1 MTFSS
6 RRPAI
11 FLDRDGTLIEDRG
24 YIRLP
29 SEVVF
34 YKDTIT
40 SLQRLNGRYLLFI
53 VTNQSGIGLGILKHE
68 DVERINNHIVKIL
81 AQEGVTISAVYY
93 CPHMR
98 DQGCECIKPT
108 PYFILKAAQEFHLD
122 LSRSFAIGDHPHD
135 VEMAK
140 NVGAQGIYLVTGH
153 GQKHL
158 HELPS
163 GVSVAGNM
171 EEAIDMVL
179 NRDVPS
185 QKKTGIIGQAAEIIK
200 RGGIVAFPTETVYGL
215 GADAFNP
222 LAVARIFEVKG
233 RPYFDP
239 LIVHVAHHGDLER
252 LVIEIPSQAKTL
264 MERFWPGPLTV
275 VLLKK
280 EDVPDI
286 VTSGL
291 PTIAVRMPKHPMT
304 LSLIG
309 LAGSPIVGPSAN
321 PFGYVSPTTAD
332 HVRDQLGD
340 QVDFILDGGSCEV
353 GVESTI
359 VSFVEGEP
367 RLLRPGGV
375 PLEEVESVIG
385 TVAIG
390 SINKEKPTAPGMLP
404 KHYAPRTPILLDWS
418 EKDVANYGN
427 RKVGLLAF
435 YKISPS
441 LKFSQVEVLSE
452 RGDLR
457 EAAAN
462 LFSAIRRLDDSGLD
476 LILAESVPEVG
487 LGRAIM
493 DRLRR
498 ASSKGG

>member
-1 MTFSS
+1 MKQ
-6 RRPAI
+6 
-11 FLDRDGTLIEDRG
+11 DELI
-24 YIRLP
+24 
-29 SEVVF
+29 
-34 YKDTIT
+34 
-40 SLQRLNGRYLLFI
+40 
-53 VTNQSGIGLGILKHE
+53 H
-68 DVERINNHIVKIL
+68 
-81 AQEGVTISAVYY
+81 
-93 CPHMR
+93 
-98 DQGCECIKPT
+98 
-108 PYFILKAAQEFHLD
+108 
-122 LSRSFAIGDHPHD
+122 
-135 VEMAK
+135 
-140 NVGAQGIYLVTGH
+140 
-153 GQKHL
+153 
-158 HELPS
+158 
-163 GVSVAGNM
+163 
-171 EEAIDMVL
+171 
-179 NRDVPS
+179 
-185 QKKTGIIGQAAEIIK
+185 QAAEIIK

-215 GADAFNP
+215 GADAFNS
-222 LAVARIFEVKG
+222 LAIARIFDVKG

-239 LIVHVAHHGDLER
+239 LIVHVANHADLEK
-252 LVIEIPSQAKTL
+252 LVIKIPSHAKKL

-275 VLLKK
+275 VLLKR

-304 LSLIG
+304 LSLIE

-321 PFGYVSPTTAD
+321 PFGYVSPTTAS

-390 SINKEKPTAPGMLP
+390 SINKEKPAAPGMLP
-404 KHYAPRTPILLDWS
+404 RHYAPRTPILIDWS
-418 EKDVANYGN
+418 EENLNTYRDK
-427 RKVGLLAF
+427 KVGLLAF
-435 YKISPS
+435 QKPRNV
-441 LKFSQVEVLSE
+441 LKFSHVEVLSKK
-452 RGDLR
+452 GDLR

-462 LFSAIRRLDDSGLD
+462 LFSAIHRLDALNLD
-476 LILAESVPEVG
+476 LILAEVVPEVG

-498 ASSKGG
+498 ASDKVEV